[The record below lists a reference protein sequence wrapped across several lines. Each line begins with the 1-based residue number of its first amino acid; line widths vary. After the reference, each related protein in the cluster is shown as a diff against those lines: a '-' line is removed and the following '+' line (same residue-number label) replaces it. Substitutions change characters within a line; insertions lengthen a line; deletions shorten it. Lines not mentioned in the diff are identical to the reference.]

1 MPLGNATMSGSAVSV
16 LSATTPIRAMQ
27 LIFAPAGHIYY
38 VGDSS
43 SVSATKGIPVPT
55 AGPSVA
61 IGPFTSGAINL
72 DQWYA
77 LGTNADV
84 ISFQYTP
91 EE

>member
-1 MPLGNATMSGSAVSV
+1 MLSNATMTGSAVE
-16 LSATTPIRAMQ
+16 LTANYARAMQ
-27 LIFAPAGHIYY
+27 LIFAPAGHVYY

-43 SVSATKGIPVPT
+43 TVSSTKGIPVPT
-55 AGPSVA
+55 AGPSVV

-72 DQWYA
+72 GQWYA

>member
-1 MPLGNATMSGSAVSV
+1 MLSNATMTGSAVE
-16 LSATTPIRAMQ
+16 LTANYARAMQ
-27 LIFAPAGHIYY
+27 LIFAPAGHVYY

-43 SVSATKGIPVPT
+43 TVSSTKGIPVPT
-55 AGPSVA
+55 AGPSVV

-72 DQWYA
+72 SQWYA

>member
-1 MPLGNATMSGSAVSV
+1 MPVVNKTMTGSPVQ
-16 LSATTPIRAMQ
+16 LSTTVQRAMQ
-27 LIFAPAGHIYY
+27 LVFAPGSVIYY

-43 SVSATKGIPVPT
+43 SVSATLGIPVEP
-55 AGPSVA
+55 AAANMLPVV

-72 DQWYA
+72 TQWYA
-77 LGTNADV
+77 NGASGT

>member
-1 MPLGNATMSGSAVSV
+1 MPLVNATMSGSAVAV
-16 LSATTPIRAMQ
+16 ISATTPLRAMQ

-43 SVSATKGIPVPT
+43 TVSATKGIPVPT
-55 AGPSVA
+55 TGPLS

-77 LGTNADV
+77 LGTNSDV

>member
-1 MPLGNATMSGSAVSV
+1 MPLVNATMSGSAVAV
-16 LSATTPIRAMQ
+16 IGATTPLRAMQ

-43 SVSATKGIPVPT
+43 TVSATKGIPVPT
-55 AGPSVA
+55 TGPLS

-77 LGTNADV
+77 LGTNSDV

>member
-1 MPLGNATMSGSAVSV
+1 MPLRNATMTGSAVAV
-16 LSATTPIRAMQ
+16 ISATTPLRAMQ
-27 LIFAPAGHIYY
+27 LIFAPAGHVYY

-43 SVSATKGIPVPT
+43 TVSATNGIPVPT
-55 AGPSVA
+55 TGPLS